1 MNRGKDK
8 IEYAIYYATRAH
20 KNQRRKIEDVDM
32 IFHPF
37 TVGMIL
43 QRNNCDEDI
52 VTAGILHDVVED
64 TKYSFDDIEKD
75 FGKQIRDY
83 VYDASEPDKS
93 LEWEDRK
100 QHTIDQIKNAP
111 LGSKLIV
118 ACDKISNLEDL
129 EDCIELYGEE
139 KSWSSLKRNK
149 EKQKWY
155 YTKVYESCIEGVDKN
170 HPIFQRYADILKRLF
185 DYDYNIK

>member
-1 MNRGKDK
+1 MEKDK
-8 IEYAIYYATRAH
+8 IEYAIYFATKAH
-20 KNQRRKIEDVDM
+20 KGQKRKIEDIDM

-37 TVGMIL
+37 TVGMLL
-43 QRNNCDEDI
+43 QRNNCEED
-52 VTAGILHDVVED
+52 VVAAGILHDVVED
-64 TKYSFDDIEKD
+64 TKYTFEDIEKE
-75 FGKQIRDY
+75 FGKKVRDY

-100 QHTIDQIKNAP
+100 IHTIEHIKNAP

-129 EDCIELYGEE
+129 YESIQKYGEE
-139 KSWSSLKRNK
+139 KAWSALKRGK

-155 YTKVYESCIEGVDKN
+155 YCSVYESCIENQDEN
-170 HPIFQRYADILKRLF
+170 NEIFRRYKRILEKLF
-185 DYDYNIK
+185 DYE

>member
-83 VYDASEPDKS
+83 VYDASDPDKS